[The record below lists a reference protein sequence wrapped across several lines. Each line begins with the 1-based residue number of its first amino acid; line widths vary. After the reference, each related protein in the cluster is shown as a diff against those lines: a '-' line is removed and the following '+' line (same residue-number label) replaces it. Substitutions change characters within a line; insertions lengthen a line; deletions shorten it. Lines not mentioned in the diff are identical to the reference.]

1 MAIIPE
7 RNHATSNC
15 GCNELSLG
23 NNLEGRVFTVIC
35 LPREF
40 VKPATIPEP
49 YGDSLDALNNASL
62 RYTNSSLVYI
72 GELSEIN
79 TTIPHLARRAPLGK
93 LEREPVVDYR
103 PYGGEID
110 YAEHP
115 EILRGVL
122 AQARRPEMEAYWLSL
137 PISDEH
143 DGNNAEDWPRFHSK
157 GRFTNTDLYYNYR
170 YNGKLYYIMGV
181 AFYFRMNYEV
191 LNSISTILKSG

>member
-7 RNHATSNC
+7 QNHATSNC

-49 YGDSLDALNNASL
+49 YGDSVDTLNNASL

-79 TTIPHLARRAPLGK
+79 TTIPNLARRAPLGK
-93 LEREPVVDYR
+93 LEREPVVDYK
-103 PYGGEID
+103 PYGAEID
-110 YAEHP
+110 
-115 EILRGVL
+115 
-122 AQARRPEMEAYWLSL
+122 
-137 PISDEH
+137 
-143 DGNNAEDWPRFHSK
+143 
-157 GRFTNTDLYYNYR
+157 
-170 YNGKLYYIMGV
+170 
-181 AFYFRMNYEV
+181 
-191 LNSISTILKSG
+191 

>member
-40 VKPATIPEP
+40 VKPATIAEP
-49 YGDSLDALNNASL
+49 YGDSLDTLNNASL
-62 RYTNSSLVYI
+62 RYTNSSMVYI

-122 AQARRPEMEAYWLSL
+122 LRQGGQRWK
-137 PISDEH
+137 PIGCRCQFRTSTTVTTLRTGPVSTLRDVLL
-143 DGNNAEDWPRFHSK
+143 
-157 GRFTNTDLYYNYR
+157 TLI
-170 YNGKLYYIMGV
+170 YIIIIDITV
-181 AFYFRMNYEV
+181 NF
-191 LNSISTILKSG
+191 II

>member
-1 MAIIPE
+1 VAIIPE
-7 RNHATSNC
+7 QNHATSNC

-49 YGDSLDALNNASL
+49 YGDSVDTLNTASL

-93 LEREPVVDYR
+93 LEREPVVDYK
-103 PYGGEID
+103 PFGAEID

-122 AQARRPEMEAYWLSL
+122 AQARRPEMESYWLSL

-157 GRFTNTDLYYNYR
+157 GRFT
-170 YNGKLYYIMGV
+170 
-181 AFYFRMNYEV
+181 
-191 LNSISTILKSG
+191 